1 MKKRSEFLL
10 MRGAKRYNSVSFTLQ
25 ARHRKANEISS
36 QASRFGFTVTRK
48 TGNAV
53 QRNRIKRRL
62 RDALRHVAT
71 EHAQQEHDYVIV
83 AKVAALTRPFGDL
96 KRELTRGLGTIG
108 LPHRNKTATLGE
120 NSERHAAEAPGTR
133 AGKRT

>member
-1 MKKRSEFLL
+1 
-10 MRGAKRYNSVSFTLQ
+10 MRGAKRFNSASFIMQ
-25 ARHRKANEISS
+25 ARCRKEHEISS

-62 RDALRHVAT
+62 RDAVRHVAA
-71 EHAQQEHDYVIV
+71 EHARLEHDYVIV
-83 AKVAALTRPFGDL
+83 AKASALTQPFGDL
-96 KRELTRGLGTIG
+96 KRELTRGLGKIG
-108 LPHRNKTATLGE
+108 LPHRNKMAKLGE